1 MQTGEDGVHQVGRV
15 GRNDPQVVAR
25 SVLELRGVLGVQL
38 GQDRLTA
45 AVNMQTIMIIII
57 ILTIVVVSLTPYLT
71 DTGEHIALCKINK
84 NVYTETSYIITRSL
98 LQLWGAVT

>member
-84 NVYTETSYIITRSL
+84 NVYTETS
-98 LQLWGAVT
+98 

>member
-15 GRNDPQVVAR
+15 GRNDPQMVAR
-25 SVLELRGVLGVQL
+25 SVLKLRGVLRVQL

-57 ILTIVVVSLTPYLT
+57 IIIMVISITPYLT
-71 DTGEHIALCKINK
+71 DTGEHIAL
-84 NVYTETSYIITRSL
+84 YR
-98 LQLWGAVT
+98 